1 MQAGNLPPLLVRT
14 RFLLISLSL
23 VAAACGAGADAATE
37 PVTNPGPPAG
47 ATVTTAT
54 TTTTTTTTLP
64 PTTTTTIDPGLFQP
78 LTGLV
83 GDGVDRQVLIV
94 KMSNASAAR
103 PQRGIND
110 ADLVMEVIV
119 EGGVGRWLAV
129 FHTDY
134 PEIVGPVRSLRE
146 VDPKLIA
153 PFDAR
158 VLHSGGVSSVRRSIA
173 EVASDEGD
181 GRIAGYFREPGREYV
196 YSLMYDATQLPD
208 NNWDGEVL
216 PLLDFDSRTPLGGL
230 PADGIQV
237 VMSGANQVGWDFDHG
252 AYRRYQ
258 DGRDAVDAFGKPI
271 SADSVVVIFVETLD
285 TGRKDSALAEVKDYQ
300 VTGTGDMVLF
310 RGGQAFEGAWI
321 RDTQEEFFRFV
332 DLAGRPLSL
341 PPGRTWIHVTP
352 LEGTVSY

>member
-1 MQAGNLPPLLVRT
+1 MRT
-14 RFLLISLSL
+14 RFLLISLTL
-23 VAAACGAGADAATE
+23 VAAACGAGADAATA
-37 PVTNPGPPAG
+37 PITSPGPPAG
-47 ATVTTAT
+47 ATVSTAT
-54 TTTTTTTTLP
+54 TTTTTTVP
-64 PTTTTTIDPGLFQP
+64 PTTTTTTIDPGLFQP

-173 EVASDEGD
+173 GVASDEGD

-208 NNWDGEVL
+208 NDWDGEVL
-216 PLLDFDSRTPLGGL
+216 PLLHFDSR
-230 PADGIQV
+230 
-237 VMSGANQVGWDFDHG
+237 
-252 AYRRYQ
+252 R
-258 DGRDAVDAFGKPI
+258 
-271 SADSVVVIFVETLD
+271 
-285 TGRKDSALAEVKDYQ
+285 
-300 VTGTGDMVLF
+300 
-310 RGGQAFEGAWI
+310 
-321 RDTQEEFFRFV
+321 
-332 DLAGRPLSL
+332 
-341 PPGRTWIHVTP
+341 PPGHHRDHQGHP
-352 LEGTVSY
+352 PA

>member
-158 VLHSGGVSSVRRSIA
+158 VLYSGGVSSVRRSIA

-181 GRIAGYFREPGREYV
+181 GRIAGYFREPGR
-196 YSLMYDATQLPD
+196 A
-208 NNWDGEVL
+208 
-216 PLLDFDSRTPLGGL
+216 
-230 PADGIQV
+230 
-237 VMSGANQVGWDFDHG
+237 QVGVLSTVHLSH
-252 AYRRYQ
+252 A
-258 DGRDAVDAFGKPI
+258 
-271 SADSVVVIFVETLD
+271 
-285 TGRKDSALAEVKDYQ
+285 ALAD
-300 VTGTGDMVLF
+300 LF
-310 RGGQAFEGAWI
+310 
-321 RDTQEEFFRFV
+321 
-332 DLAGRPLSL
+332 
-341 PPGRTWIHVTP
+341 
-352 LEGTVSY
+352 